1 MSTPFFHTLRELR
14 AGMTL
19 EDLSGEMAKA
29 VQAWI
34 LEFQEKARER
44 C

>member
-1 MSTPFFHTLRELR
+1 MFKTEEELR
-14 AGMTL
+14 NHFGTHKLA
-19 EDLSGEMAKA
+19 DWAAKA